1 MRILHISKYY
11 YPYRGGVETVCQ
23 DLAESSK
30 RKGDEVAVICF
41 NDGKKSRTDDVNGI
55 TIYRVG
61 ALITIARQALSL
73 SYYHKMKK
81 VISDFKPDII
91 HFHWAN
97 PFPAALLLMII
108 PKDVKLV
115 VHWHMD
121 IIKQK
126 TLYKLIK
133 PIETRL
139 LKRADRILVT
149 SPLYMDYSIPLQ
161 QYKNKIDVVANA
173 IRSENF
179 DIRSGDEEKIKEI
192 RQKYDNKDIVFFIG
206 RHVMYKGLPYL
217 LEAEKKVKSD
227 CVFVIA
233 GKGPLTEEL
242 MASCKADRVHFI
254 GRISD
259 DELRQYLYASK
270 IFAFPSITKNEAF
283 GIALAEAMYCG
294 TPAVT
299 FHIEGSGVN
308 WVSQKDITCL
318 EVPNKDTTAYAN
330 AIDRMLNDE
339 DLYDRLSENGMKR
352 VRENF
357 LIDNMVKSCYDSY
370 EKVMKI

>member
-55 TIYRVG
+55 TVYRVG
-61 ALITIARQALSL
+61 ALITVARQALSL
-73 SYYHKMKK
+73 SYYHRIKK
-81 VISDFKPDII
+81 VIADFKPDII

-97 PFPAALLLMII
+97 PFPAALLLMTI

-173 IRSENF
+173 IRSKNF

-192 RQKYDNKDIVFFIG
+192 RQKYENKDIVFFIG

-227 CVFVIA
+227 CVFIIA

-242 MASCKADRVHFI
+242 MTSCKADRVHFI

-299 FHIEGSGVN
+299 FHIDGSGVN
-308 WVSQKDITCL
+308 WLSQKDITCL
-318 EVPNKDTTAYAN
+318 EVSNKDTSAYAN

>member
-1 MRILHISKYY
+1 MT
-11 YPYRGGVETVCQ
+11 G
-23 DLAESSK
+23 ESQ
-30 RKGDEVAVICF
+30 
-41 NDGKKSRTDDVNGI
+41 RTDDVNGI

-61 ALITIARQALSL
+61 ALITVARQALSL

-126 TLYKLIK
+126 TIYKLIK

-330 AIDRMLNDE
+330 AIDRMLNDD
-339 DLYDRLSENGMKR
+339 DLYDRLSRKWNEKGQ
-352 VRENF
+352 REF
-357 LIDNMVKSCYDSY
+357 PHR
-370 EKVMKI
+370 